1 MALSTPRG
9 ETMRRRDFVTLLAGA
24 AAPWPIGAQ
33 AQQPERTRRIA
44 VLMNTGPNDQ
54 EGQAGIVAF
63 REGLQ
68 QLGWTDGNNVRLD
81 IRWGEN
87 NGDLDRK
94 YATELVALASEAGS

>member
-9 ETMRRRDFVTLLAGA
+9 ETMRRRDFVTLLPGA

-33 AQQPERTRRIA
+33 AH
-44 VLMNTGPNDQ
+44 Q

-94 YATELVALASEAGS
+94 YTTELVALASEAGS